1 VRRSQARRLGTNSYV
16 EGWPRGLQPPVCLA
30 ADAAGTAGDVDGNY
44 WPCGFLW
51 LWSERGRTE
60 SPHARRSMRLVTKS
74 NASQDSFEPSRPSD
88 HFWAR
93 SGILAAL
100 GGSKR
105 DETKVALPDATAG
118 FNCLACIFRSSQRR
132 GNVQLDLYSNMPAA
146 AASAADKFACA
157 GASCSRQ
164 AHWAKGGPVV
174 AAR

>member
-1 VRRSQARRLGTNSYV
+1 VGRSQARHLGTNSCV
-16 EGWPRGLQPPVCLA
+16 EGWPGGRQPPVCLA
-30 ADAAGTAGDVDGNY
+30 AGAAGTAGDVDGNY
-44 WPCGFLW
+44 WPCGFFVVV
-51 LWSERGRTE
+51 ERAGRTE

-118 FNCLACIFRSSQRR
+118 FNCLLAFSSQRR
-132 GNVQLDLYSNMPAA
+132 GNVQHYE
-146 AASAADKFACA
+146 
-157 GASCSRQ
+157 
-164 AHWAKGGPVV
+164 
-174 AAR
+174 